1 MSPKTTATSE
11 LAELRR
17 VVLAYFKQETVVPA
31 KALGRWVAFGI
42 VGSVAIAIGVVLA
55 LLAGLRA
62 IQTETGTTFA
72 GSLSWL
78 PYVIVL
84 VAAAGVTA
92 AAASAALRRSSQR
105 RSKDRAQ

>member
-1 MSPKTTATSE
+1 MSPRAKAPSE
-11 LAELRR
+11 LSELKR
-17 VVLAYFKQETVVPA
+17 LLIAYLKQETLLPA
-31 KALGRWVAFGI
+31 KALGRWVALG
-42 VGSVAIAIGVVLA
+42 VAGSVAIAIGLVLA

-84 VAAAGVTA
+84 VGAAVVTVVAGGAAA
-92 AAASAALRRSSQR
+92 RRSSGR
-105 RSKDRAQ
+105 RKEGAR